1 MKKCRLYLSGQPDF
15 EVLVD
20 HRPLV
25 SILDQQTLDEVENPR
40 IQRLKERTLG
50 YIFHTVWRKG
60 KEHQIAD
67 ALSRAPVS
75 EPSQED
81 RDDEDELRYGSAMVR
96 VIATRRDAEV
106 SELEHLR
113 NPHLEKLRTMAKDDK
128 DYRAIITAVERG
140 FPAKEMTVSLQPY
153 VKLKDELQVED
164 GLILFQGPLV
174 VPQAG

>member
-1 MKKCRLYLSGQPDF
+1 M
-15 EVLVD
+15 D

-40 IQRLKERTLG
+40 LQRLKERTLG

-81 RDDEDELRYGSAMVR
+81 RDDEDQLRYGSAMVR
-96 VIATRRDAEV
+96 VIATRRTADA
-106 SELEHLR
+106 SEPEHLQDP
-113 NPHLEKLRTMAKDDK
+113 NLKKLQAMANDDK
-128 DYRAIITAVERG
+128 DYQEIISAITKG
-140 FPAKEMTVSLQPY
+140 FPQKANTPNLQSFI
-153 VKLKDELQVED
+153 KLRDELQVED
-164 GLILFQGPLV
+164 G
-174 VPQAG
+174 